1 MLKEA
6 IMEEIKDLTRGER
19 ILKSESAR
27 ERRSMVKAIRSK
39 VEEQYYA
46 MLHRQKKKMKKIK
59 ERHHDKRIN

>member
-1 MLKEA
+1 
-6 IMEEIKDLTRGER
+6 METELLKDLTRGER
-19 ILKSESAR
+19 MIKSESAR
-27 ERRSMVKAIRSK
+27 NKRSITKAIRRK